1 MDFFRILVLM
11 LPEIIPVVLGVILG
25 KMKVFKKDAA
35 DTLLKFLLYI
45 AFPSVILGNI
55 SQEQL
60 GSLLRWEFVA
70 ASAVA
75 ILGMFAFTY
84 VAHRMF
90 YHRTM
95 RVTAMAALSVSF
107 VSGGIVG
114 IPIMD
119 NLIGLRATLVPVIL
133 NTMVSLVTV
142 VPLAIIL
149 IRWQS
154 GHKDGH
160 LKTIWYSL
168 VDALENPLVV
178 SAVVGLI
185 IACFNIQLPEW
196 LSTTFSKL
204 GSATFA
210 TALFTVGLSID
221 LRTIQ
226 HDIGEIAFLSVL
238 RMVVFSIFA
247 FTVAILFKL
256 PPLLAVPFVMIMSL
270 PTAKSVPAIGVT
282 HHGVFVKESMQ
293 IVTLTTIL
301 TVFVMPLVVL
311 AADMLWPGIVK

>member
-1 MDFFRILVLM
+1 M
-11 LPEIIPVVLGVILG
+11 VLGVIFG
-25 KMKVFKKDAA
+25 KMKVFRKDAA

-75 ILGMFAFTY
+75 ILGMFGFTY

-114 IPIMD
+114 IPVMD

-154 GHKDGH
+154 GHKEGH
-160 LKTIWYSL
+160 LKMIWLSL
-168 VDALENPLVV
+168 VDALENPLIV
-178 SAVVGLI
+178 SAILGLI
-185 IACFNIQLPEW
+185 IASFNMELPQW
-196 LSTTFSKL
+196 LTMTFSRL

-210 TALFTVGLSID
+210 TALFTVGLGIN
-221 LRTIQ
+221 LKTIQ
-226 HDIGEIAFLSVL
+226 RDIGEIAFLSVL

-247 FTVAILFKL
+247 FSIAILFKL
-256 PPLLAVPFVMIMSL
+256 PPHLAVPFVIIMSL
-270 PTAKSVPAIGVT
+270 PTAKSVPAIGET

-293 IVTLTTIL
+293 IVTLTTVL
-301 TVFVMPLVVL
+301 TIFVMPFVVL
-311 AADMLWPGIVK
+311 AADIIWPGIVK